1 MHSAFQFNQYLL
13 KRQVFAL
20 TGKLRFYN
28 SQGELI
34 LFSEQKMFKLRE
46 DVRVFA
52 DEQKT
57 QEVLAIKARQIID
70 FSAAYDVVN
79 SMTGEKVGTLRRK
92 GLNSI
97 LRDEWEVLNANDQ
110 LLGALFEDSM
120 GLALLRRFAL
130 GSLLPQ
136 NYDLTIN
143 NERVADL
150 KQRFNLFRYEMDID
164 FSMDTAHRL
173 DRRLGLA
180 AAIML
185 AIIEGRQE

>member
-1 MHSAFQFNQYLL
+1 MHNSFQFTQYLL

-28 SQGELI
+28 SQNELV

-46 DVRVFA
+46 DIRLYA

-70 FSAAYDVVN
+70 FSAAYDVFD
-79 SMTGEKVGTLRRK
+79 SAASQKIGTLRRK
-92 GLNSI
+92 GLKSI
-97 LRDEWEVLNANDQ
+97 LRDEWEVLDANERP
-110 LLGALFEDSM
+110 LGLLFEDSM
-120 GLALLRRFAL
+120 PLAMLRRL
-130 GSLLPQ
+130 VVGNLLPQ

-164 FSMDTAHRL
+164 FSMDGSGRL
-173 DRRLGLA
+173 DHRLGLA
-180 AAIML
+180 AAVLL